1 MKKIFYLV
9 SLSAILLF
17 ESNMAVAHQGCINN
31 SLGKPVC
38 APPIGGIVKDKHGR
52 PVCGKGQCQADSL
65 GNIICSSQIGGYTT
79 IDARGRTVC
88 TGSCVSASASICQS
102 PKINAAVNVEINDR

>member
-9 SLSAILLF
+9 SLSAILLLK
-17 ESNMAVAHQGCINN
+17 SSMAVAHQGCINN

-38 APPIGGIVKDKHGR
+38 APPIGDIIKDKHGR
-52 PVCGKGQCQADSL
+52 PVCGEGQCQADSL

-88 TGSCVSASASICQS
+88 TGSCVSASASLCQS
-102 PKINAAVNVEINDR
+102 PKINEAVNVEINDK